1 MWSDRYSTPESRGTE
16 QRGQD
21 MIEITQNN
29 FEAEVKNS
37 DVPVVLDFWAPW
49 CGPCKS
55 ITPVLEKLQAE
66 YGDKIKVGKINID
79 KEQALAQ
86 AFRVRSIPT
95 IIGLVDGDV
104 KDNSVGFRGEQPL
117 RQMFDKL
124 IG

>member
-1 MWSDRYSTPESRGTE
+1 
-16 QRGQD
+16 